1 MLFNYERFERTY
13 PVAGAGPGYA
23 GTGPNDRL
31 HNAPSTRMIGI
42 PFPDLSK
49 AIAVPSF
56 ESALFLGS
64 PSSPVRSCNS
74 DGFVRPNLAFTYTSN
89 EVQ

>member
-1 MLFNYERFERTY
+1 
-13 PVAGAGPGYA
+13 
-23 GTGPNDRL
+23 
-31 HNAPSTRMIGI
+31 MIGI